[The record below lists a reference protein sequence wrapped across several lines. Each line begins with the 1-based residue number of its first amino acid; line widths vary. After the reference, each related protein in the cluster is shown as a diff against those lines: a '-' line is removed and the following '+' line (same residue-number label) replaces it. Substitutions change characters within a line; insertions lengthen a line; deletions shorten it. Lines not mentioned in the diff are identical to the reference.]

1 MTYPQDRETANDYQ
15 EYVVKYS
22 KGYDIYGTPKAL
34 PVYSL
39 GLAGE
44 TGEVCEL
51 LKRHFRGDDIPA
63 PAFKEKLKLELG
75 DVIAY
80 VTLIAHTFDIRLDD
94 ILQANI
100 HKAAKREAAKTQLGS
115 GSDR

>member
-1 MTYPQDRETANDYQ
+1 MSYPQDRETANDYQ

-22 KGYDIYGTPKAL
+22 KGYAIYGTANAL

-44 TGEVCEL
+44 TGEVSEL
-51 LKRHFRGDDIPA
+51 LKRHFRGDDVSPE
-63 PAFKEKLKLELG
+63 AFKEKLTLELG

-80 VTLIAHTFDIRLDD
+80 AALIAHSFDIRLDD
-94 ILQANI
+94 VLQANL
-100 HKAAKREAAKTQLGS
+100 HKAAKRNAANTQLGS

>member
-1 MTYPQDRETANDYQ
+1 MSYPQDGETANDYQ
-15 EYVVKYS
+15 DYVVKYS
-22 KGYDIYGTPKAL
+22 KGYDIYDTPNAL

-44 TGEVCEL
+44 TGEVCEI
-51 LKRHFRGDDIPA
+51 LKRHFRGDEISAED
-63 PAFKEKLKLELG
+63 FEQKLKLELG

-80 VTLIAHTFDIRLDD
+80 VALIAHTFDLRLDD

-100 HKAAKREAAKTQLGS
+100 YKAAKRNVAKTQLGS